1 MRLLFLPSVVTAV
14 LMGGYAMAEPLGVQ
28 RIGPSSEYER
38 LHDGYA
44 FGQPGPRTAIKGQP
58 AFWVRH
64 DTAPESANA
73 ESAHV
78 VRDGA
83 ASGTTARSTNK
94 EVDLAAVYFATGSD
108 LPLDVGV
115 LDLLHA
121 TPPSEIVVTGRTDSV
136 GSTAYN
142 AVLSKKRAEQVA
154 AYLERM
160 GIERARIRVAA
171 KGKGDPIA
179 SNATHDG
186 RARNRQVQVEVKKK

>member
-121 TPPSEIVVTGRTDSV
+121 TPPSEIVVTRSPAPAPTAG
-136 GSTAYN
+136 GSTARTTSISTIR
-142 AVLSKKRAEQVA
+142 LSSSSCKRSS
-154 AYLERM
+154 
-160 GIERARIRVAA
+160 RAPSCRRLFCC
-171 KGKGDPIA
+171 
-179 SNATHDG
+179 S
-186 RARNRQVQVEVKKK
+186 